1 MRTDSVDPFYR
12 RALAEIALND
22 YEAAVADLEEVVR
35 RDPKYDYHRAAG
47 LLAHALGKTGRR
59 DEAGKL
65 FAELT
70 QISTLSETQY
80 HYASFLAAE
89 GRPGEA
95 RVWAQKILAK
105 KPTMPN
111 YIRRR
116 ERPWFRKANALLRR
130 LKRA

>member
-1 MRTDSVDPFYR
+1 MRPACSRTRS
-12 RALAEIALND
+12 
-22 YEAAVADLEEVVR
+22 
-35 RDPKYDYHRAAG
+35 
-47 LLAHALGKTGRR
+47 GKIGRR

-65 FAELT
+65 FAEITL
-70 QISTLSETQY
+70 ISTLSETQY

-89 GRPGEA
+89 GQPAEA
-95 RVWAQKILAK
+95 RAWAQRILAK

-130 LKRA
+130 LRLSGVAASYNVAVVGHRSDKLWRASGEAERACRP